1 MRRTLVTG
9 ATGFVGH
16 AVLGALVRA
25 EVATRCL
32 VRDAGRLAVPLGPAG
47 HADVEVIEADLAD
60 RATLDLAL
68 ADVDVAYYLVHSME
82 AGRGGFA
89 ARDRVAAQHFAATA
103 RAASVERL
111 VYLGGVLPAADQDGT
126 AAAISAH
133 LASRLEVEQIL
144 ADAAPAFVSVRASMV
159 VGTGSASFGALVDL
173 VERLPVLALPAWRHR
188 RTTPIGLADVVTCLL
203 AARDV
208 APGVYT
214 VGGPDTL
221 SLEEI
226 VREVASVL
234 GRRRRVVGLPVTVPA
249 LEGAI
254 AAVLS
259 GGDRATLAPLMASLD
274 RDLVVEGDDVRRVFG
289 VTPASFAAAARAALD
304 PPAAT

>member
-9 ATGFVGH
+9 ATGFVGG
-16 AVLGALVRA
+16 AVLGALVRD

-60 RATLDLAL
+60 RATLAPAL
-68 ADVDVAYYLVHSME
+68 ADIDVAYYLVHSME
-82 AGRGGFA
+82 AGPGGFA
-89 ARDRVAAQHFAATA
+89 TRDRVAAQHFAAAA
-103 RAASVERL
+103 RAASVRRL
-111 VYLGGVLPAADQDGT
+111 VYLGGVLPPPGADGV
-126 AAAISAH
+126 AAAYSAH

-159 VGTGSASFGALVDL
+159 VGAGSASFGTLVDL
-173 VERLPVLALPAWRHR
+173 VERLPVLTLPAWRHR
-188 RTTPIGLADVVTCLL
+188 RTTPIGLADVVACLL

-226 VREVASVL
+226 VREVASAL
-234 GRRRRVVGLPVTVPA
+234 GRRRRVVGLPVTVPG

-254 AAVLS
+254 AAVAS
-259 GGDRATLAPLMASLD
+259 RGDRATLTPLMASLD

-289 VTPASFAAAARAALD
+289 VTPASFAAAVRATLD
-304 PPAAT
+304 PPAPT